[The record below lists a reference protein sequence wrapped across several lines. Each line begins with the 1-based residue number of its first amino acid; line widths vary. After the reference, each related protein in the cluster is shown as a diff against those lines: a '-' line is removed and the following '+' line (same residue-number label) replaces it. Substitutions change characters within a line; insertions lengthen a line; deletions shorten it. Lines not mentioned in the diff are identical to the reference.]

1 MCRAYHILALLHK
14 IKRITMKS
22 TLKNGL
28 LALAVA
34 ASFAA
39 CKGKNTSTVD
49 SVKTD
54 SSTVITHS
62 DTTLKDT
69 NSMLPD
75 SLRKDTTIS
84 TQKTE
89 VKTKTTEVHKKP

>member
-1 MCRAYHILALLHK
+1 
-14 IKRITMKS
+14 MKS

-28 LALAVA
+28 LALVVA

-54 SSTVITHS
+54 SSTVITNS
-62 DTTLKDT
+62 DTTKKDT
-69 NSMLPD
+69 NSMMPD
-75 SLRKDTTIS
+75 SLRKDTTIT

>member
-1 MCRAYHILALLHK
+1 
-14 IKRITMKS
+14 MKS

-28 LALAVA
+28 LVLALAV
-34 ASFAA
+34 SFAA

-54 SSTVITHS
+54 SSTIITNT
-62 DTTLKDT
+62 DTTKKDT

-75 SLRKDTTIS
+75 SLKKDTTIN